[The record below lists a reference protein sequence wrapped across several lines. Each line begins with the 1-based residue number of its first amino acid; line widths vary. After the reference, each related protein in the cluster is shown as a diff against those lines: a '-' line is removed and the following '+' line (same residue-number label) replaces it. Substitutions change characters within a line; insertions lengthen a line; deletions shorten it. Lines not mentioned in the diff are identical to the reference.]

1 MSFRAVRNDGLSVGI
16 PLRALISL
24 VPTFGSLNH
33 AARLAT
39 VLGPAAKGNPQV
51 ALA

>member
-1 MSFRAVRNDGLSVGI
+1 MSFRAVRDDGLSVTI
-16 PLRALISL
+16 SLRALISL
-24 VPTFGSLNH
+24 VPAFGSLDH

-39 VLGPAAKGNPQV
+39 ILGPAAKGNSQV